1 MKLFPIFAL
10 GNYTNILLKR
20 FVLVVILS
28 LVVCFV
34 TVEAAGKRLSSSNGA
49 FVENPMLWAD
59 VPDPD
64 IIRVG
69 DAYYLVSTTMHL
81 MPGAPIMRSRDLK
94 NWETIGY
101 VYDRLTDSPKY
112 DLQQGTVYGRG
123 QWATSL
129 KYHNGRFYVLF
140 APNEQGALWATPIFI
155 VPKTLLASGPWCHA
169 CATSTTVRSSSTTTI
184 VYMLSMVLAR

>member
-1 MKLFPIFAL
+1 M
-10 GNYTNILLKR
+10 KR

-34 TVEAAGKRLSSSNGA
+34 TVEAAGKRSSSSNGT

-69 DAYYLVSTTMHL
+69 DTYYLVSTTMHL

-112 DLQQGTVYGRG
+112 DLQEGTVYGRG
-123 QWATSL
+123 Q
-129 KYHNGRFYVLF
+129 
-140 APNEQGALWATPIFI
+140 
-155 VPKTLLASGPWCHA
+155 
-169 CATSTTVRSSSTTTI
+169 
-184 VYMLSMVLAR
+184 